1 MNERIKVNDGKAGV
15 HSEVT
20 VAREQKKIVIQAK
33 VAFSKRSLKY
43 LTKKFLKKQE
53 LRDFIRV
60 VADSKNSYELRCVVS
75 TVSSIVLCFQRV
87 VIV

>member
-1 MNERIKVNDGKAGV
+1 MNERIKVNSGKAGV

-33 VAFSKRSLKY
+33 VDFSKRSLKY
-43 LTKKFLKKQE
+43 LTKKFLKKSE

-60 VADSKNSYELRCVVS
+60 VADSKNSYELRYVVAFDYHAFP
-75 TVSSIVLCFQRV
+75 VRLHWMAM
-87 VIV
+87 